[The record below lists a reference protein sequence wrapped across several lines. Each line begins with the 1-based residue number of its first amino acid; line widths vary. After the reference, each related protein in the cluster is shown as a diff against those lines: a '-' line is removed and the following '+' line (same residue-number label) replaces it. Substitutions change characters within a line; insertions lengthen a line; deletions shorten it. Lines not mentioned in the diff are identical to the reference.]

1 MALVTFGEGY
11 HNYHH
16 EFQHDYRNGV
26 KPWQFDPTKWT
37 IWFMSLFGLTY
48 NLRRVADANILRRE
62 FIETELKVKRQLEIL
77 SEVEISS
84 IPQEYILNSIE
95 YLKSSAEVIKK
106 VTDELQVMANKKID
120 LSKSKFIQMRREM
133 DVILGHIQ
141 IISQAKLKMA

>member
-1 MALVTFGEGY
+1 
-11 HNYHH
+11 
-16 EFQHDYRNGV
+16 
-26 KPWQFDPTKWT
+26 
-37 IWFMSLFGLTY
+37 LFGLTY